1 MYLIDMDQ
9 MSGNIIPNPDLTVHT
24 HGNPVLVPGKFHS
37 AIRLD
42 GNGQY
47 VDAGDHSKACL
58 GNVQLCRHGLTQS
71 MWIQFRQFRDNMYY
85 MSNGRGI
92 RVFHRNGKL
101 YVVIETGRQQW
112 EVTVPDLQMDTWYF
126 LDYTWH
132 PEKGL
137 QVFINNR
144 LIGSRRTPAAV
155 QQRLPPETDNLVLI
169 GNANT
174 VDSDDEQTFSANA
187 VIDEVETW
195 YRDRDNL
202 IAFDYI
208 LRGQSLPLLIWV

>member
-9 MSGNIIPNPDLTVHT
+9 ISGNFIPNADLTVQT
-24 HGNPVLVPGKFHS
+24 HGNPVLVPGKLRS

-47 VDAGDHSKACL
+47 VDVGDHSRACL
-58 GNVQLCRHGLTQS
+58 GNVELCRHGLTQS
-71 MWIQFRQFRDNMYY
+71 MWIQFREFRDSMYY
-85 MSNGRGI
+85 MSNGRGVG
-92 RVFHRNGKL
+92 VFHTNGKL
-101 YVVIETGRQQW
+101 HVVIKAADKQW
-112 EVTVPDLQMDTWYF
+112 EVTVPDLQKDTWYF
-126 LDYTWH
+126 VEYTWH

-144 LIGSRRTPAAV
+144 FVGSRETPVTV
-155 QQRLPPETDNLVLI
+155 QQRPHPGTESLVLI
-169 GNANT
+169 GNANA
-174 VDSDDEQTFSANA
+174 VDSDFEQTFSTNG
-187 VIDEVETW
+187 VIDEVEMW

-208 LRGQSLPLLIWV
+208 LRG